1 MQPTNDYSVIARRP
15 PDLDDFVDMAR
26 RHWAW
31 IAGPLFAGLVL
42 SVVVAFLWPD
52 TYVSDSRL
60 RIVPAQVPERFVPSN
75 FSTQMEQRVQVIMQ
89 GALSRENLASLIK
102 KHNLYP
108 DLIASK
114 PMEDV
119 VEQMRKRFSL
129 RVDGARNTPWETGP
143 SAVFQITFGYSNRT
157 SARAVVQDVVGQLMS
172 ENVTV
177 TKAQSDMT
185 ASFLD
190 AEYQTAAKNMR
201 DLDTQMT
208 EARIRFAGSLPDDMS
223 VTVGALSSLQ
233 TQLSSVSDAI
243 SRARQDKFLLV
254 THIEN
259 LRSQQKNLGSV
270 QEDAATTI
278 KGERLTQLN
287 RSILEME
294 TQISALRETY
304 KEDHPDIRTSKAR
317 LEVLRRERDRLEEED
332 RQAQASSKPRPQS
345 AGALKTSKDIDLAI
359 HSAQAQI
366 QLKDE
371 EIEQRLKA
379 QAKINEQIQLYQS
392 RIQNSPTGAVE
403 YARIN
408 RDYQMAKEKYQEI
421 SQKKSQSDMAKKV
434 VDRQAGE
441 RLELLEQASLP
452 LSPKEPNRWLIIG
465 TGLAIGL
472 IAGAGMVAGIEMKD
486 TSLKNLKDVR
496 AYTRLNV
503 LGSVPLLENDLV
515 TRRKR
520 RLAWLAWSA
529 ATIVGVVMMS
539 SSMLYYF
546 AINR

>member
-1 MQPTNDYSVIARRP
+1 
-15 PDLDDFVDMAR
+15 
-26 RHWAW
+26 
-31 IAGPLFAGLVL
+31 
-42 SVVVAFLWPD
+42 
-52 TYVSDSRL
+52 
-60 RIVPAQVPERFVPSN
+60 
-75 FSTQMEQRVQVIMQ
+75 
-89 GALSRENLASLIK
+89 
-102 KHNLYP
+102 
-108 DLIASK
+108 
-114 PMEDV
+114 
-119 VEQMRKRFSL
+119 
-129 RVDGARNTPWETGP
+129 
-143 SAVFQITFGYSNRT
+143 
-157 SARAVVQDVVGQLMS
+157 
-172 ENVTV
+172 
-177 TKAQSDMT
+177 
-185 ASFLD
+185 
-190 AEYQTAAKNMR
+190 
-201 DLDTQMT
+201 MT

-243 SRARQDKFLLV
+243 SRARQDKFLLE

-317 LEVLRRERDRLEEED
+317 LEVLKRERDRLEEED

-371 EIEQRLKA
+371 EIEQRLKT

-408 RDYQMAKEKYQEI
+408 RDYQMAKEKFQEI

-465 TGLAIGL
+465 AGLAIGL
-472 IAGAGMVAGIEMKD
+472 IAGAAMVAGLEMKD

-546 AINR
+546 ALNR

>member
-1 MQPTNDYSVIARRP
+1 MQPTNDYSMISRRP

-119 VEQMRKRFSL
+119 VEQMRKRFNL
-129 RVDGARNTPWETGP
+129 RVEGARSTPWESGP

-190 AEYQTAAKNMR
+190 SEFQMAAKNMR

-208 EARIRFAGSLPDDMS
+208 AARIRFAGSLPDDMS

-243 SRARQDKFLLV
+243 SRARQDKFLLE

-259 LRSQQKNLGSV
+259 LRSQQKNLGSI

-332 RQAQASSKPRPQS
+332 RQAQASSKPRRQS
-345 AGALKTSKDIDLAI
+345 AGALRSSKDIDLAI

-371 EIEQRLKA
+371 EIEQRLKT

-452 LSPKEPNRWLIIG
+452 LSPKEPNRWAIIG
-465 TGLAIGL
+465 AGLAIGL
-472 IAGAGMVAGIEMKD
+472 IAGTGMVAGIEMKD

-546 AINR
+546 AINK

>member
-42 SVVVAFLWPD
+42 SVVVAFLSPD

-119 VEQMRKRFSL
+119 VEQMRKRFNL
-129 RVDGARNTPWETGP
+129 RVEGARSTPWESGP

-243 SRARQDKFLLV
+243 SRARQDKFLLE

-259 LRSQQKNLGSV
+259 LRSQQKNLGSI

-371 EIEQRLKA
+371 EIEQRLKT

-408 RDYQMAKEKYQEI
+408 RDYQMAKEKFQEI

-465 TGLAIGL
+465 AGLAIGL